1 MKMSKRFLVLALAVV
16 MLVSMVAC
24 GGGSTNPVKS
34 ETTKNDNPAPVTQK
48 EDKPAADNSTVEGWA
63 KTIKE
68 KSTGKTIN
76 VVFASHPSTEA
87 LKKMTPKFEELTGI
101 KVNWKLVEETQLK
114 NDQLL
119 DFTSNAGNYDVYMVD
134 RFWLDE
140 YKAKNILMQLNDT
153 MKNTVKTPAWF
164 DSEDIMAAYRDGLTK
179 IGDSYYGI
187 PLAGETRFVGYR
199 TDLFKKYDK
208 QPPKTMDELLE
219 LAKFFNGKEQGLYG
233 IAMRGQ
239 KGLHFASGW
248 MTVMYSFCDG
258 FIDQKTGKSMM
269 NDPKLLKSLE
279 FYVNLL
285 KNAPPDVSTYTH
297 EEAMGAFTSGKTAMW
312 LDATALVPVI
322 TNPSSSK
329 IADKVAFVPTPE
341 GPYGKAAALAGWGAS
356 IPNSAKNK
364 DEAWAFLMYM
374 TSKAMAKEYYNDGG
388 SQTRKSIYEDA
399 ELNKKDPTLAV
410 QLKALDVANEL
421 VKRGLAWVPP
431 SEKLG
436 QILDIVGGYG
446 NQALI
451 GTITPQKACETAHK
465 ELLDLLK

>member
-1 MKMSKRFLVLALAVV
+1 MKMARRILAVALAVL
-16 MLVSMVAC
+16 LVLGTAAC
-24 GGGSTNPVKS
+24 GGGKTP
-34 ETTKNDNPAPVTQK
+34 DNAGTAPNQGTAPAA
-48 EDKPAADNSTVEGWA
+48 EAGKPADISTVEGWA
-63 KTIKE
+63 ASIKA
-68 KSTGKTIN
+68 KSQGKTIN
-76 VVFASHPSTEA
+76 VVFASHPSSEA
-87 LKKMTPKFEELTGI
+87 LKKLTPKFEELTGI

-119 DFTSNAGNYDVYMVD
+119 DFSSNAGNYDVYMVD

-140 YKAKNILMQLNDT
+140 YKAKNVLMPLDDVL
-153 MKNTVKTPAWF
+153 KDSAKTPGWF
-164 DSEDIMAAYRDGLTK
+164 DHNDIMAAYKDGLTK
-179 IGDSYYGI
+179 IGDAYYGI
-187 PLAGETRFVGYR
+187 PLVGETRFVGYR
-199 TDLFKKYDK
+199 TDLFEKYGK
-208 QPPKTMDELLE
+208 QPPKTMDELLD
-219 LAKFFNGKEQGLYG
+219 LAKFFNGKEPGLYG
-233 IAMRGQ
+233 IAMRAQ
-239 KGLHFASGW
+239 KGIHCASGW

-258 FIDQKTGKSMM
+258 FIDQKTGKSIMD
-269 NDPKLLKSLE
+269 DPKTLQSLE

-374 TSKAMAKEYYNDGG
+374 TSKATAKDYYNAGG
-388 SQTRKSIYEDA
+388 SQTRKSIYEDT
-399 ELNKKDPTLAV
+399 ELVAKDPSLPA

-421 VKRGLAWVPP
+421 VKRGLSWIPP
-431 SEKLG
+431 HEKLG

-446 NQALI
+446 NQAVI
-451 GTITPQKACETAHK
+451 GEITPQKACENSHK
-465 ELLDLLK
+465 DLKDLLE

>member
-1 MKMSKRFLVLALAVV
+1 MKMAKRILALALAV
-16 MLVSMVAC
+16 MLAVSIAAC
-24 GGGSTNPVKS
+24 GGNAATGKS
-34 ETTKNDNPAPVTQK
+34 EPTKNDNSASDTQK
-48 EDKPAADNSTVEGWA
+48 ADKPAADSSTVEGWA
-63 KTIKE
+63 GIIKE
-68 KSTGKTIN
+68 KSAGKTIN
-76 VVFASHPSTEA
+76 VVFASHPSSEA

-140 YKAKNILMQLNDT
+140 YKAKNVLMPLNDII
-153 MKNTVKTPAWF
+153 KDNEKTPVWF
-164 DSEDIMAAYRDGLTK
+164 DHEDIMAAYRDGLAK
-179 IGDSYYGI
+179 IGDTYYGI

-199 TDLFKKYDK
+199 TDLFEKYGK
-208 QPPKTMDELLE
+208 EPPRTMDELLE
-219 LAKFFNGKEQGLYG
+219 LAQFFNGKEPGLYG

-239 KGLHFASGW
+239 KGIHFASGW

-258 FIDQKTGKSMM
+258 FIDQKTGKSLMD
-269 NDPKLLKSLE
+269 DPKTLQSLE

-297 EEAMGAFTSGKTAMW
+297 EEAMGAFASGKTAMW

-329 IADKVAFVPTPE
+329 ITDKVVFVPTPE
-341 GPYGKAAALAGWGAS
+341 GPYGKAAALAGWGAA

-374 TSKAMAKEYYNDGG
+374 TSKTMAKEYYNNGG

-399 ELNKKDPTLAV
+399 ELNKKDPTLSV

-421 VKRGLAWVPP
+421 VKRGLSWIPP
-431 SEKLG
+431 HEKLG

-451 GTITPQKACETAHK
+451 GEITPNQACEK
-465 ELLDLLK
+465 SQKDLEDLLN